1 MAHVVRP
8 LIQWP
13 RWRHPHSAIYHIVSF
28 HPSPTRAA
36 ANVPFV
42 AFFSNSFRQV
52 HFRSRA
58 IKSRDVNSL
67 SDGSDSDD
75 EPSEVGGMK
84 KSRNEMKREAR
95 RAVRWGMELASFSPS
110 QIKHIFR
117 VAGFE
122 QEVFDALMVVKK
134 LGRDV
139 REGKRRQFNY
149 IGRLLREAEP
159 ELMDGLIRAAK
170 DGDQSKFQNFL
181 GTELLNVDD
190 KKEENEEIAEEDEKE
205 DSTNIDVVTRWYGG
219 LVNKDISI
227 TNEIYSLREVEFDR
241 QKLRQLVR
249 KVHLTLEQEARVDEN
264 GKSSAAAANVRRSL
278 TLFLHGLAR
287 QLPAE

>member
-13 RWRHPHSAIYHIVSF
+13 RWRHPHSAISRIVSF

-36 ANVPFV
+36 ANAPFIT
-42 AFFSNSFRQV
+42 FFSNSFRQV
-52 HFRSRA
+52 HFRPRA

-67 SDGSDSDD
+67 ADGSDSDD
-75 EPSEVGGMK
+75 ESSDVGGMK

-95 RAVRWGMELASFSPS
+95 RAVRWVPS
-110 QIKHIFR
+110 KLLILCHRCVRR
-117 VAGFE
+117 VAGLE

-159 ELMDGLIRAAK
+159 ELMDALIQAAK
-170 DGDQSKFQNFL
+170 DGDQSKFQKFL
-181 GTELLNVDD
+181 GTELFNVDD
-190 KKEENEEIAEEDEKE
+190 KKEEKEEIAEEDEKE
-205 DSTNIDVVTRWYGG
+205 DSTNINVVTRWYNG
-219 LVNKDISI
+219 LINKDISI
-227 TNEIYSLREVEFDR
+227 TNEIYSLREVEFNR
-241 QKLRQLVR
+241 QELRQLVR
-249 KVHLTLEQEARVDEN
+249 KVHLTLEQEARVEEN
-264 GKSSAAAANVRRSL
+264 GKPTAAAANVRRSL